1 MRFGNISPVSGSSMG
16 NKFLEAAK
24 KAKMNETYGITVKA
38 VYIRRLSKFW
48 LWGRNFFYSL

>member
-1 MRFGNISPVSGSSMG
+1 ME
-16 NKFLEAAK
+16 NKFVEAAK

-38 VYIRRLSKFW
+38 AYIRRLSKFW